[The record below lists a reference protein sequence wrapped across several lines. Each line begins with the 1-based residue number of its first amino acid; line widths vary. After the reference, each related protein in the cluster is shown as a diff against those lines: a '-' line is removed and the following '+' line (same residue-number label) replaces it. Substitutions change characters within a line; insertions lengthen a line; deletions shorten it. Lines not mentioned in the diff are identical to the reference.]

1 MMTQKR
7 QTTLKYTLLTAAVGL
22 IIICWLVL
30 AGACGPSAPA
40 EQTATS
46 TDETLHTPTPE
57 AMPTNTRTLQ
67 AEVSPLV
74 NAVMVKQATITA
86 AAAAGAVSGQS
97 APTRL
102 QTLTMVVNIYTIDE
116 PLNDVERF
124 LIDNG
129 VSIRDKWDCGEE
141 CIMLRASVPV
151 SLLQVLLVHPS
162 VSSIDTIDKYYER
175 LGEHLN
181 LTIAQYDAGLITE
194 QEALA
199 RVIAP
204 QRNGR
209 VLMVV
214 EVDTEANAENVMDY
228 LESNGVYISTEN
240 LHTIALFVAL
250 VPVPLILPL
259 SQQPG
264 IIHVGVH
271 FLGYDNDN
279 PDPYIEEYMDLLSPP
294 SSQQVSGAAT
304 TGRRR
309 YRTPT
314 PAPLPTASGAPS

>member
-1 MMTQKR
+1 MLRKQR
-7 QTTLKYTLLTAAVGL
+7 QITLKYTLLTAAVGL

-46 TDETLHTPTPE
+46 TDETLHTPTP
-57 AMPTNTRTLQ
+57 TNTPTLQ

-74 NAVMVKQATITA
+74 NAVMVKQTTVA
-86 AAAAGAVSGQS
+86 ADAAGAVSGQS
-97 APTRL
+97 APARL
-102 QTLTMVVNIYTIDE
+102 RTIDVNIYTVDE
-116 PLNDVERF
+116 PRNNVEQF
-124 LIDNG
+124 LIDNE
-129 VSIRDKWDCGEE
+129 VSVRDKWDCGEE
-141 CIMLRASVPV
+141 CLMLNAVIPV
-151 SLLQVLLVHPS
+151 SLLQSLSVHPS
-162 VSSIDTIDKYYER
+162 VDFIDSIEKYYER

-204 QRNGR
+204 RRNGR

-228 LESNGVYISTEN
+228 LASNDVYISTEN

-279 PDPYIEEYMDLLSPP
+279 PDPYIEEYLDLLSPP
-294 SSQQVSGAAT
+294 SS
-304 TGRRR
+304 
-309 YRTPT
+309 
-314 PAPLPTASGAPS
+314 

>member
-57 AMPTNTRTLQ
+57 ATPTNTRTLQ
-67 AEVSPLV
+67 AEVSPPV

-129 VSIRDKWDCGEE
+129 VSIRDKRDCGEE

-194 QEALA
+194 QEVLA

-204 QRNGR
+204 RRNGR

-228 LESNGVYISTEN
+228 LASNDVYISTEN

-304 TGRRR
+304 TGRIR

-314 PAPLPTASGAPS
+314 LVPLPSASGAPS

>member
-1 MMTQKR
+1 MMTQQR
-7 QTTLKYTLLTAAVGL
+7 QTTLKYTLLTAAAGL

-30 AGACGPSAPA
+30 AGACGPVAPA

-57 AMPTNTRTLQ
+57 ATPTNTRTLQ

-86 AAAAGAVSGQS
+86 AAAGAVSGQS
-97 APTRL
+97 APARL
-102 QTLTMVVNIYTIDE
+102 RTIDVNIYTVDE
-116 PLNDVERF
+116 PRNNVEQF
-124 LIDNG
+124 LIDNE
-129 VSIRDKWDCGEE
+129 VSVRDKWDCGEE
-141 CIMLRASVPV
+141 CLMLNAVIPV
-151 SLLQVLLVHPS
+151 SLLQSLAVHPS
-162 VSSIDTIDKYYER
+162 VDFIDSIEKYYER

-204 QRNGR
+204 RRNGR

-228 LESNGVYISTEN
+228 LASNDVYISTEN

-279 PDPYIEEYMDLLSPP
+279 PDPHIEEYMDLLSPA
-294 SSQQVSGAAT
+294 SS
-304 TGRRR
+304 RPRFR
-309 YRTPT
+309 L
-314 PAPLPTASGAPS
+314 APE

>member
-1 MMTQKR
+1 MITQKR

-46 TDETLHTPTPE
+46 TDETLNTPTP
-57 AMPTNTRTLQ
+57 TNTPTLQ

-74 NAVMVKQATITA
+74 NAVMVKQATVIA
-86 AAAAGAVSGQS
+86 DAAGAVSGQS
-97 APTRL
+97 VPTRP
-102 QTLTMVVNIYTIDE
+102 QTMVVNIYTIDE
-116 PLNDVERF
+116 PRNDVERF

-129 VSIRDKWDCGEE
+129 VSVRDKRVCGEV
-141 CIMLRASVPV
+141 CLRLRASIPV
-151 SLLQVLLVHPS
+151 SLLQALSVHPS
-162 VSSIDTIDKYYER
+162 VTSIDTIDKYYER

-204 QRNGR
+204 RRNGR
-209 VLMVV
+209 VMMVV
-214 EVDTEANAENVMDY
+214 GVDTEANARNVMDY
-228 LESNGVYISTEN
+228 LEGNDVYISTE
-240 LHTIALFVAL
+240 HIQYSDAIAVFVAL

-259 SQQPG
+259 SQQSG
-264 IIHVGVH
+264 ILYVRVH

-279 PDPYIEEYMDLLSPP
+279 PDPHIEEYLDLLSPP

-314 PAPLPTASGAPS
+314 PVPLPAASGAPS